1 MHFFYLSELGRHY
14 DGEEGFEGVRRGTF
28 DAMAK
33 GIRDAIMN
41 VRALEAQLK
50 PPGEGANLATKKRF
64 FELFQNPVEKAKV
77 EAEIREQKAR
87 VERGRK
93 KLTMQGAVI
102 DANGFIDWGVST
114 RTVVYDHE
122 AAARGLTKLH
132 YVGGL
137 LCMDAAGAHKLD
149 TSNMVTHHSGPGF
162 AIYVMSN
169 TGSIHVSS
177 HSVGH
182 RHHSSLLAG
191 EKTAGAGEIK
201 VEKGKLTCISNKSGH
216 YCPTVV
222 HLMQTLYLLQKRRV
236 NLASTRVCHMT
247 SSGTTQYNSVQEFLT
262 ATQASG
268 EDDMEYAKL
277 LGYLVLI
284 PWPEFEGLITP
295 KGWRWV
301 DLAER
306 IAGERGLKTVD
317 GNLPVPHRDVRK
329 WLKSIKK
336 EAYVKVQS
344 GFGR

>member
-1 MHFFYLSELGRHY
+1 
-14 DGEEGFEGVRRGTF
+14 
-28 DAMAK
+28 
-33 GIRDAIMN
+33 
-41 VRALEAQLK
+41 
-50 PPGEGANLATKKRF
+50 
-64 FELFQNPVEKAKV
+64 
-77 EAEIREQKAR
+77 
-87 VERGRK
+87 
-93 KLTMQGAVI
+93 
-102 DANGFIDWGVST
+102 
-114 RTVVYDHE
+114 
-122 AAARGLTKLH
+122 
-132 YVGGL
+132 
-137 LCMDAAGAHKLD
+137 
-149 TSNMVTHHSGPGF
+149 
-162 AIYVMSN
+162 
-169 TGSIHVSS
+169 
-177 HSVGH
+177 
-182 RHHSSLLAG
+182 
-191 EKTAGAGEIK
+191 
-201 VEKGKLTCISNKSGH
+201 
-216 YCPTVV
+216 
-222 HLMQTLYLLQKRRV
+222 
-236 NLASTRVCHMT
+236 MT